1 MHEAPDVRRWL
12 IHYTYIFLVSVIV
25 QCLRYGVSAA
35 DSTSVFRFHTHTSF
49 VPYNRQWPESKQGP
63 FEHYG
68 STLKTRP
75 KYIKKNL
82 ITSTVAA
89 TGPIP
94 ETSCI
99 STHTM
104 ENVQRNTDIKTQIRE
119 IK

>member
-1 MHEAPDVRRWL
+1 M
-12 IHYTYIFLVSVIV
+12 
-25 QCLRYGVSAA
+25 
-35 DSTSVFRFHTHTSF
+35 
-49 VPYNRQWPESKQGP
+49 ESKQGP

-75 KYIKKNL
+75 KCKKKKL

-104 ENVQRNTDIKTQIRE
+104 ENVQRSMDIKTQICLYLSIFLKQGPVNSAGQISVSLE
-119 IK
+119 TCSPQYLAVTCLCLPGWKSQFYKD